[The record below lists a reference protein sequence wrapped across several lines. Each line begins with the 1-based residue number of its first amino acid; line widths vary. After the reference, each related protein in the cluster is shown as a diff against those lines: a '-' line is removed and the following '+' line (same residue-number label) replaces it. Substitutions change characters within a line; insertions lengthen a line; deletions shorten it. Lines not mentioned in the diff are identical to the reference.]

1 MSAPKIPIANI
12 YYLFC
17 YAWDRFEQ
25 ARAISTGAEESP
37 DLPNLLARVL
47 LNGVRHLLRRGLD
60 RGYQPKLEE
69 LETVRGRIAL
79 SDSLLLRA
87 QRVQRLA
94 CEFDELSHDVL
105 HNRIIKAT
113 MLRLARAES
122 LDTDLAHELRATSRM
137 LGDVSDIRMTAAVFG
152 RVQLHRNNAYYDL
165 LLRICRLAFELM
177 LPTPG
182 GTGYLFE
189 DVLRDERKMA
199 GVFEAF
205 VRNFYRAEQN
215 LFRVESLQIRWN
227 ATPVSLDEA
236 VQLPVMIT
244 DIFLRSPTRQIIIDT
259 KYYAE
264 AFQEGRFG
272 SKSFHSGNLY
282 QIFAYLKNAEAK
294 GPSFLTTEGMLLYP
308 TVGEKIAARYTIEGH
323 ALQLTSISL
332 DQTWTAIAADLQALT
347 AAPPK
352 PE

>member
-1 MSAPKIPIANI
+1 MPSPKIPIANI

-25 ARAISTGAEESP
+25 ARAISAGAEDSP

-47 LNGVRHLLRRGLD
+47 HNGVHHLLRRGLD

-69 LETVRGRIAL
+69 LETVRSRISL
-79 SDSLLLRA
+79 NDSLLLRA
-87 QRVQRLA
+87 QRVQRLV

-113 MLRLARAES
+113 MLRLSRAAS
-122 LDTDLAHELRATSRM
+122 LDKGLAHELRATSRM
-137 LGDVSDIRMTAAVFG
+137 LGDVTDIRMTAAVFG

-165 LLRICRLAFELM
+165 LLRICRLAFDLM

-182 GTGYLFE
+182 GSGYQFQ

-215 LFRVESLQIRWN
+215 IFRVESLQIRWN
-227 ATPVSLDEA
+227 ATPLTLDDT

-244 DIFLRSPTRQIIIDT
+244 DIFLTAPTRQIIIDT

-282 QIFAYLKNAEAK
+282 QIFAYLVNAEAK
-294 GPSFLTTEGMLLYP
+294 GPNFLKTEGMLLYP
-308 TVGEKIAARYTIEGH
+308 TVGDKIAAHYEIAGH
-323 ALQLTSISL
+323 VLQLASINL
-332 DQTWTAIAADLQALT
+332 DQSWAAIAADLKALT
-347 AAPPK
+347 ATK
-352 PE
+352 